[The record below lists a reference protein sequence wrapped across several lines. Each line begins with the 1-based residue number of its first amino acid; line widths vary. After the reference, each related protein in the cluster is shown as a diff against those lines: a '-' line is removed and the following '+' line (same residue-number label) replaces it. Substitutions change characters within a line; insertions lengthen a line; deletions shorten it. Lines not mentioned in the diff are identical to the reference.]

1 MLKYNLLLVAALA
14 LGYSCQAQIT
24 EGCAITLG
32 SIPFD
37 CHVGSCQV
45 DSSRTFPIGGSVNH
59 TAVECYPIQCCGL
72 NYGTTCNVVGFC
84 TQAELKDPTVRTRIL
99 ELAKNASVL
108 ISTCRGDFMPV
119 EAALNDDQKPLIN
132 LRKPQQIWKASR

>member
-1 MLKYNLLLVAALA
+1 
-14 LGYSCQAQIT
+14 
-24 EGCAITLG
+24 
-32 SIPFD
+32 
-37 CHVGSCQV
+37 
-45 DSSRTFPIGGSVNH
+45 
-59 TAVECYPIQCCGL
+59 
-72 NYGTTCNVVGFC
+72 VGFC